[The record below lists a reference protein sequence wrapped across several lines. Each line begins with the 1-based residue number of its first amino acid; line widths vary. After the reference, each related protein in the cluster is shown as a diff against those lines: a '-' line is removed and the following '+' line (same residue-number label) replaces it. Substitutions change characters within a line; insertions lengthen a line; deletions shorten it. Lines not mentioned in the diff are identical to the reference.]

1 VTRPRTRLRRLI
13 GRVGPEAYEAA
24 VEHAWRTAAGT
35 GRGEGARPRS
45 AEDRVA
51 AAVIHELAE
60 AAAYSWPIS
69 GAERVALLVAL
80 YRQLPSYAVL
90 MHAGHAYRDLE
101 PEARPAFWAAYRALL
116 DDPDDR
122 LADPVA
128 YSLWC
133 DYFEAP
139 DDVEVAWTA
148 LTGDPGLGRRGTERL
163 LGVAGPVPWAL
174 KAPLYERLWPD
185 RAWHRAL
192 LESLSASRFDV
203 RGQVD
208 PGQALSLLDRLR
220 LGADTP
226 GLAEL
231 RRALAQPAAPARRR
245 RAPITRLPR
254 PNGTGRRRRRAPIA
268 ERTRRR
274 RAS

>member
-13 GRVGPEAYEAA
+13 GRVGPEAYAAA

-35 GRGEGARPRS
+35 GRRQTARPWS
-45 AEDRVA
+45 VEDEVA
-51 AAVIHELAE
+51 SSVIHDLAE
-60 AAAYSWPIS
+60 AAAHSWSIAGS
-69 GAERVALLVAL
+69 ERVALLLAL
-80 YRQLPSYAVL
+80 YRDVPSYAVL
-90 MHAGHAYRDLE
+90 THAGDAYRDLE
-101 PEARPAFWAAYRALL
+101 PDARAAFWAAYRALL

-139 DDVEVAWTA
+139 EYVEAAWTA

-174 KAPLYERLWPD
+174 KAPLYERLFPD
-185 RAWHRAL
+185 PDWHRWL
-192 LESLSASRFDV
+192 FESLAASRFDV
-203 RGQVD
+203 YGQVE
-208 PGQALSLLDRLR
+208 PGQALRLLDRLR
-220 LGADTP
+220 LRADTP

-231 RRALAQPAAPARRR
+231 RRALGQDAAAPGRRR
-245 RAPITRLPR
+245 PERVVRLPR
-254 PNGTGRRRRRAPIA
+254 PRRSGS
-268 ERTRRR
+268 E
-274 RAS
+274 